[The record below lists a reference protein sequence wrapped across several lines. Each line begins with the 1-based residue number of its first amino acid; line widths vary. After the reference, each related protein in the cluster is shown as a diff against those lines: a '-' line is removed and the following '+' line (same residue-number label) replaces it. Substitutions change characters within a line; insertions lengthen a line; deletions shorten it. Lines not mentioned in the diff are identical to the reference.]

1 MDRITD
7 ADLNRRIDTVNSLL
21 GFEDPRYPTPGT
33 VVLYSAY
40 GSTAVHMV
48 MSPEGGQ
55 SELHSLGTKRE
66 AFLFL
71 NGLIKGLDMA
81 RKNGLG

>member
-7 ADLNRRIDTVNSLL
+7 ADLRRRIDTVNSLL
-21 GFEDPRYPTPGT
+21 GFPDGVPFLTEGT
-33 VVLYSAY
+33 VCLDYAY
-40 GSTAVHMV
+40 GGVAVDMYCN
-48 MSPEGGQ
+48 EFGGVT
-55 SELHSLGTKRE
+55 ELHSRGTKRE

-81 RKNGLG
+81 RKRV

>member
-7 ADLNRRIDTVNSLL
+7 KDLDRRIATVNSLL
-21 GFEDPRYPTPGT
+21 GFPDEVSYPTPGT

-40 GSTAVHMV
+40 GSTGVHMV
-48 MSPEGGQ
+48 VNDAGGQ
-55 SELHSLGTKRE
+55 TDLHSLGTKRE
-66 AFLFL
+66 AFIFL

-81 RKNGLG
+81 RKRV